1 MSLAFNELKKGM
13 ALEIDDK
20 PCILLEY
27 SRSKKDRGAPVIK
40 MRYKEIISGKV
51 LTKTFSGYDIKIE
64 SAEID
69 RVAAT
74 FMYSDQDN
82 YYFMN
87 QSSFEQI
94 TLSIDILSDNIKFL
108 VDQLK
113 IDLLYYQNN
122 PISIELPNSVEMK
135 VVSTDN
141 AVKGDTTQGATKK
154 AILDTGLEINV
165 PLFILNEDIVKVDTR
180 TSEYLGRL

>member
-1 MSLAFNELKKGM
+1 MSLAYNELKKGM
-13 ALEIDDK
+13 ALDIENK

-27 SRSKKDRGAPVIK
+27 SISKKDRGAPVIK

-51 LTKTFSGYDIKIE
+51 LTKSFSGYDIKIE
-64 SAEID
+64 SAEIE

-87 QSSFEQI
+87 QTSYEQI
-94 TLSIDILSDNIKFL
+94 TLNAEILSDNIKFL

-113 IDLLYYQNN
+113 IDLLYYENN

-135 VVSTDN
+135 VVSTDH

-154 AILDTGLEINV
+154 AVLETGLEINV
-165 PLFILNEDIVKVDTR
+165 PLFIVNEDTVKIDTR
-180 TSEYLGRL
+180 NSEYLGRL